1 MIEILNIGR
10 VSRIKIHFTC
20 PWCKCKFS
28 ADRADYSKK
37 TISWYKKHPED
48 TKWLDRYEY
57 HTICPICGGNIF
69 AQEYEVEKWK
79 YTDYGDGTES
89 LIRIDDDEDLPEQW

>member
-1 MIEILNIGR
+1 MIEILNIGKI
-10 VSRIKIHFTC
+10 SRIKIHFTC

-28 ADRADYSKK
+28 ADRADYAKK
-37 TISWYKKHPED
+37 TISWYKKYSED
-48 TKWLDRYEY
+48 EKWLDKYEY
-57 HTICPICGGNIF
+57 HTICPICGINIY

-89 LIRIDDDEDLPEQW
+89 FMRIDDEDLPKQW